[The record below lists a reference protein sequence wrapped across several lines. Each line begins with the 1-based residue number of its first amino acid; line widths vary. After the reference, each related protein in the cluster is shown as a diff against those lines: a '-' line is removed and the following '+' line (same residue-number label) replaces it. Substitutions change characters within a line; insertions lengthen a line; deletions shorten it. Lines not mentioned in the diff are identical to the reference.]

1 MLTISSRIEVYPSVY
16 YEDDGMRTFDVT
28 KAPIGWK
35 INTGSYYSDGEYG
48 TVTADNALNG
58 KCDGAID
65 KIVDFDSSDYRYC
78 IVRCTSLTAD
88 NFRICAYYGGGSS
101 IENTHSTS
109 GLSTLDMD
117 SYGGMVDTLRLY
129 VYGDSD
135 ETAVFDYMVIC
146 NRVKREIFAS
156 EVETN
161 QVVSGGFNSA
171 IFKYDYAD
179 SLPLLNSHV
188 KIWIQKNGGMKKT
201 FTGITKVN
209 REIHDG
215 KTPKWHET
223 ECSGYG
229 KYLYDRKYKGGLTE
243 SADEVINTITTSL
256 RNEGLIT
263 TYNVT
268 DTAISIKIRS
278 EKGGRLIGDILE
290 DDVCQP
296 QNKID
301 WDFRVDFGKD
311 LHAYPKG
318 TRTQSI
324 NVGTHALS
332 FNYEKDSEKIINTI
346 EIYGDLGKIL
356 TTDASCT
363 EDTLH
368 WNSTYGDLVKDGTD
382 YSIGDFSI
390 RGDGSS
396 LGIYL
401 ERTFSP
407 VLDLSSGGRL
417 YTKMRV
423 LCGLFAHGTLDYT
436 IYYKTDSSNYFTY
449 SVLQGGG
456 VMTKDFA
463 QYQVPKGW
471 LYDWFQLTSPIT
483 EYRAV
488 DDFGIEGEPD
498 WSNIKVIGF
507 GINAPLPTPEF
518 TGGHLWIDGL
528 TIKVRYHG
536 FYKDTTSISSFGIRE
551 GIIPPRPNLT
561 SDTSCT
567 IASSLVV
574 TGYKDP
580 LINVMNLVTS
590 RNFDATIGNRVGFN
604 IGDLDTSI
612 DLRNITQSLQNFEL
626 ETELALSNRYIP
638 SVDKMLSVFQ
648 KQLELLNYDV
658 EAWRNIHQAG
668 AIIRSREALVDW
680 WNQDPK
686 AIAYGW
692 ILSGSKYYDMPSTVF
707 TSYYESNAACDREY
721 TNYHWHLITGADA
734 SYCQM
739 WQANRLSPANTVG
752 FNALIEVTN
761 TQNVSFY
768 IQMADKTDWVH
779 VHYGF
784 YIDNSTINAYSCFSR
799 SGQENNIGTIV
810 ADTEVRLSAV
820 YYPAQRIEYYVDDVY
835 MCSLP
840 VDDWTS
846 SLGFYWFLW
855 EAHNLTDANM
865 TTLKIKDYRA
875 MEIL

>member
-1 MLTISSRIEVYPSVY
+1 MLTITSRIEVYPSVY

-35 INTGSYYSDGEYG
+35 IASGSYYSDGEYG

-135 ETAVFDYMVIC
+135 EIAVFDYMVIC
-146 NRVKREIFAS
+146 DRVKREIFAT

-201 FTGITKVN
+201 FTGITKMN

-223 ECSGYG
+223 ECVGYG

-268 DTAISIKIRS
+268 DVVTNITIRS

-318 TRTQSI
+318 TRTQDI

-346 EIYGDLGKIL
+346 EIYGNLGKIL
-356 TTDASCT
+356 TTDNPYT
-363 EDTLH
+363 EDTIH
-368 WNSTYGDLVKDGTD
+368 WSSLYGNPVMDDGEKAVGS
-382 YSIGDFSI
+382 YSIKGTGDPS
-390 RGDGSS
+390 G
-396 LGIYL
+396 LYL

-407 VLDLSSGGRL
+407 SLDLSSGGNLNFR
-417 YTKMRV
+417 MRV
-423 LCGLFAHGTLDYT
+423 ICESRSAETLDYT
-436 IYYKTDSSNYFTY
+436 IYYKTDNSNYYSY
-449 SVLQGGG
+449 SVKQGGG
-456 VMTKDFA
+456 YSK
-463 QYQVPKGW
+463 QEWVPYGGYIW
-471 LYDWFQLTSPIT
+471 RYDWSQIKSPIT
-483 EYRAV
+483 NYYAPE
-488 DDFGIEGEPD
+488 DFSIEGSPD
-498 WSNIKVIGF
+498 WSDITIIGF
-507 GINAPLPTPEF
+507 GVNSPVPV
-518 TGGHLWIDGL
+518 GGAHTYLWIDGL
-528 TIKVRYHG
+528 TVKVRYHG

-551 GIIPPRPNLT
+551 GVVPPRPNLT
-561 SDTSCT
+561 SDDSCT

-574 TGYKDP
+574 IAYKDP

-590 RNFDATIGNRVGFN
+590 RNFDATIGNRVGFD

-626 ETELALSNRYIP
+626 ETELELSNRYIP
-638 SVDKMLSVFQ
+638 SIDEMLSVFQ

-658 EAWRNIHQAG
+658 EAWRNIQQAG
-668 AIIRSREALVDW
+668 AITRGREGLVDW
-680 WNQDPK
+680 WNMDPD
-686 AIAYGW
+686 AG
-692 ILSGSKYYDMPSTVF
+692 LLGLTSKYLFVPSFEGKSEYYQGGTEKSNITVRPSYVLLDSGTVADGYCYFGSWKKLIQYDKPSVLRARAEL
-707 TSYYESNAACDREY
+707 SHASS
-721 TNYHWHLITGADA
+721 ITA
-734 SYCQM
+734 YI
-739 WQANRLSPANTVG
+739 TVG
-752 FNALIEVTN
+752 GIGVDD
-761 TQNVSFY
+761 SG
-768 IQMADKTDWVH
+768 
-779 VHYGF
+779 YGF
-784 YIDNSTINAYSCFSR
+784 YVDR
-799 SGQENNIGTIV
+799 GTILAYTWDGSDYSLSSLLLYSENVPYDLQAEDLVGTVRFFIDGTLLTSIATNIPDSDMEEIYLYV
-810 ADTEVRLSAV
+810 AAEDSAV
-820 YYPAQRIEYYVDDVY
+820 DKTLVI
-835 MCSLP
+835 S
-840 VDDWTS
+840 
-846 SLGFYWFLW
+846 GFQVTGAW
-855 EAHNLTDANM
+855 
-865 TTLKIKDYRA
+865 
-875 MEIL
+875 